1 MNYNEIIS
9 IVFSSFIFPLLIDL
23 LILIVENRLNCVLK
37 KKFALG
43 WSRKFIELSDNF
55 LIQEAAI

>member
-43 WSRKFIELSDNF
+43 
-55 LIQEAAI
+55 